1 MTDRGGVGVV
11 CRCRRQHNASKC
23 RRIKSAVR
31 DHEPRSLQ
39 ALRLKVL
46 DIRLVPSAALSPH
59 DRPAGHV
66 CLFREIS
73 LSKQTSRT
81 QARHGQ
87 AVFIS
92 C

>member
-1 MTDRGGVGVV
+1 MLFAGVV
-11 CRCRRQHNASKC
+11 VDTMSLNAGVSSVPYATMC
-23 RRIKSAVR
+23 
-31 DHEPRSLQ
+31 PGTLQ

-92 C
+92 G